1 MSRIH
6 FSKHVAPH
14 LVAVAVFF
22 AITVFF
28 FSPLFFQNKTLSQ
41 ADITQFLGGSK
52 SLRDFREATGQEGLW
67 AANMFSGMPAYLVSV
82 QWSDGPVVWAK
93 KLITLF
99 LPHPVN
105 NIFLAFLSYYV
116 LLLSFR
122 VRPYWALA
130 GALSFG
136 LSTYMIIGLAA
147 GHNARIG
154 AVALMPLVMAG
165 IHLAFSGHRLLGL
178 TVTSLG
184 LSLHLRE
191 NHLQITYYLLLIVLG
206 YGLMQLIVSWRSR
219 QLPAFARSLGTL
231 LPAAV
236 IAVGTFLGPLWAIT
250 EYTRFSIRGPSD
262 LTTVSQ
268 QTVSEGLSKAYAFQ
282 YSNGVAE
289 PLSLLVPNVYGGSAA
304 RSFVEDPESHTYKAL
319 VNSGNNELANQLA
332 RYASHYWGDT
342 GAAYYGGAL
351 VFFLFVVGLA
361 FAPRPYVI
369 WLASFS
375 VLGILLSWG
384 STFDAFNTFMFDYL
398 PGYNKFRSVTFAM
411 ILPLFAMPLLGW
423 LGLEALVQRGWDAA
437 VQRKMIF
444 VAAGTVGVCLVLLL
458 IGPGS
463 YLRSFEGPLPPWFR
477 AALVKDRA
485 ALFSGDVWRALWIM
499 ILAGGALFLSLRQYL
514 KPAFLPAVLAVVMAA
529 DLIVVSKRFFDE
541 GNYQRK
547 REARFEAAAADQT
560 ILKDNGNYRVYNLSG
575 TMAEAVTSHFHR
587 SVGGYHGA
595 KLRRYQELYDSAL
608 APQTNQ
614 LISGL
619 QQGTPDFEKWGVINM
634 LNIKYIKYGEE
645 ANNVIPNQAAL
656 GPAWFVQ
663 RIQNVNSANEELAA
677 LKSLDTRQVAVVD
690 QSRMRV
696 GDVGYDSTARIDLVS
711 FKPNEIVYHATTS
724 VNALAVFSEI
734 YYPKGWKAEID
745 GKEVP
750 IVRANYV
757 LRALA
762 IPAGNHTVTFRFEPA
777 PYVVGDKITLA
788 SSWLLVLLVAGGLVW
803 SGKKAF

>member
-1 MSRIH
+1 MSRIQ
-6 FSKHVAPH
+6 FNKHVAPH
-14 LVAVAVFF
+14 LVAVIVFV

-28 FSPLFFQNKTLSQ
+28 FSPVFFQNKTLSQ

-52 SLRDFREATGQEGLW
+52 SLRDYREATGQEGLW

-93 KLITLF
+93 KIMTLF
-99 LPHPVN
+99 LPHPIN
-105 NIFLAFLSYYV
+105 NIFLAFISYYI

-122 VRPYWALA
+122 LRPYLALA

-165 IHLAFSGHRLLGL
+165 IHLAFSGQRLLGL

-206 YGLMQLIVSWRSR
+206 YGLMQLIVSWRNR
-219 QLPAFARSLGTL
+219 QLPAFARSLAML

-236 IAVGTFLGPLWAIT
+236 IAVGTFFGPMWAIT

-262 LTTVSQ
+262 LTTASQ
-268 QTVSEGLSKAYAFQ
+268 QAVSDGLSKAYAFQ

-304 RSFVEDPESHTYKAL
+304 RSFVEDTESNTYKAL
-319 VNSGNNELANQLA
+319 VNSGDNEVANQLA

-342 GAAYYGGAL
+342 GAAYYGGVI

-361 FAPRPYVI
+361 FAQRQYI
-369 WLASFS
+369 AWLLPVAVFG
-375 VLGILLSWG
+375 VLLSWG
-384 STFDAFNTFMFDYL
+384 STLDSFNTFMFDYL

-423 LGLEALVQRGWDAA
+423 LGLEALLQRGWNAE
-437 VQRKMIF
+437 VQRRLIF
-444 VAAGTVGVCLVLLL
+444 VGAGTLGVCLLLLL

-463 YLRSFEGPLPPWFR
+463 YLRSFETQLPPWFR

-499 ILAGGALFLSLRQYL
+499 IITGGVLFLSLRQYL
-514 KPAFLPAVLAVVMAA
+514 KPVFLPAVLTVVMAA
-529 DLIVVSKRFFDE
+529 DLFIVSKRFFDE

-547 REARFEAAAADQT
+547 REAKFEASAADQA
-560 ILKDNGNYRVYNLSG
+560 ILRDNGNYRVYNLSG

-595 KLRRYQELYDSAL
+595 KLRRYQELYDSVL

-619 QQGTPDFEKWGVINM
+619 QQGDADFAKLGGLNM
-634 LNIKYIKYGEE
+634 LNIKYIKYGDE
-645 ANNVIPNQAAL
+645 ANNVIPNEAAL
-656 GPAWFVQ
+656 GAAWFVQ
-663 RIQNVNSANEELAA
+663 RIDKVSSANDELAA
-677 LKSLDTRQVAVVD
+677 LKTADTRHVAVID

-696 GDVGYDSTARIDLVS
+696 GDVGYDSTARIDLLS
-711 FKPNEIVYHATTS
+711 FKPHEIVYQATTS
-724 VNALAVFSEI
+724 VAGLAVFSEI
-734 YYPKGWKAEID
+734 FYPKGWTADID

-757 LRALA
+757 LRALE

-777 PYVVGDKITLA
+777 AYAVGNQVTMA

-803 SGKKAF
+803 SGRKAL

>member
-1 MSRIH
+1 MNRIQ

-14 LVAVAVFF
+14 MVAMVVFF

-28 FSPLFFQNKTLSQ
+28 FSPVFFQNKTLNQS
-41 ADITQFLGGSK
+41 DITQFLGGSK
-52 SLRDFREATGQEGLW
+52 SLRDFRETTGQEGLW

-82 QWSDGPVVWAK
+82 EWSDGPVVWVK
-93 KLITLF
+93 KIMTLF
-99 LPHPVN
+99 LPHPIN
-105 NIFLAFLSYYV
+105 NIFLAFIGYYI

-122 VRPYWALA
+122 VRPYLALA

-136 LSTYMIIGLAA
+136 LSTYMIIGLIA

-178 TVTSLG
+178 TVTALG

-219 QLPAFARSLGTL
+219 QLPAFARSLGML

-236 IAVGTFLGPLWAIT
+236 IAVGTFVGPMWAIT
-250 EYTRFSIRGPSD
+250 EYTRFSIRGASD
-262 LTTVSQ
+262 LTNASEQAVSD
-268 QTVSEGLSKAYAFQ
+268 GLSKAYAFQ
-282 YSNGVAE
+282 YSNGAVE

-319 VNSGNNELANQLA
+319 VNSGDNELANQLA
-332 RYASHYWGDT
+332 RYASHYWGDS
-342 GAAYYGGAL
+342 GAPYYGGAI

-361 FAPRPYVI
+361 FAPRPYI
-369 WLASFS
+369 GWLAPVAVFG
-375 VLGILLSWG
+375 VLLSWG
-384 STFDAFNTFMFDYL
+384 STFDSFNTLMFDYL

-423 LGLEALVQRGWDAA
+423 VGLEALLQRGWSAA

-444 VAAGTVGVCLVLLL
+444 VAAGTLGLCFLLL
-458 IGPGS
+458 MIGPGS
-463 YLRSFEGPLPPWFR
+463 YLRSFETQLPPWFR

-485 ALFSGDVWRALWIM
+485 ALFSSDAWRAIWIM
-499 ILAGGALFLSLRQYL
+499 IITGGVLFLSLRQYI
-514 KPAFLPAVLAVVMAA
+514 KPAFLPAVLTLVMAA
-529 DLIVVSKRFFDE
+529 DLLIVSKRFVDAGSF
-541 GNYQRK
+541 QRK
-547 REARFEAAAADQT
+547 REAKFEASAADQT
-560 ILKDNGNYRVYNLSG
+560 ILKDKGNYRVYNLSG
-575 TMAEAVTSHFHR
+575 TMAEAITSHFHR

-619 QQGTPDFEKWGVINM
+619 QQGSPEFEKWGVINM

-645 ANNVIPNQAAL
+645 ANNVIPNEAAL
-656 GPAWFVQ
+656 GPAWFVE

-696 GDVGYDSTARIDLVS
+696 GSVSYDSAARIDLMS
-711 FKPNEIVYHATTS
+711 FSPREVVYQTSSS
-724 VNALAVFSEI
+724 VNGFAVFSEI

-757 LRALA
+757 LRALE
-762 IPAGNHTVTFRFEPA
+762 IPAGSHTVIFRFEPA

-803 SGKKAF
+803 SGRKAL